1 MKFDILAESII
12 SSILEEGRKKKSEK
26 FSYIS
31 VDGNALKQKIESGE
45 IDAAINATLAGR
57 GERQRERYPNIDI
70 EKFKTMLSEVADYA
84 EEPENKPSTFRDL
97 MDLIETAAHEA
108 YKHKGEN
115 RKTLVANLSKA
126 LLNVI
131 IDHTDAVKQV
141 AAPPSETEGLED
153 TEQTPDEKS
162 YKHTLSPEEEKVLE
176 FIGEHETPVDYDEVI
191 RFIEDELYLHDEE
204 ASAIISKLI
213 EKDYVGKNVENKL
226 SVILRPP
233 EESDEEDEANYDPL
247 SASSDIRD
255 TFKRTMATR
264 DYFNDEDMSDPGS
277 GYRLGY

>member
-12 SSILEEGRKKKSEK
+12 TSILEEGRKKKSEK

-45 IDAAINATLAGR
+45 LDAAINATLAGR
-57 GERQRERYPNIDI
+57 GERQRERYPNIDV
-70 EKFKTMLSEVADYA
+70 EKFKAMLSEVAEYT
-84 EEPENKPSTFRDL
+84 EEPENKPSTFGDL

-141 AAPPSETEGLED
+141 AAPPSETEEIED
-153 TEQTPDEKS
+153 TEQEPEEKA

-176 FIGEHETPVDYDEVI
+176 FIGEHKTPVDYDEVI

-204 ASAIISKLI
+204 ASGIISKLI
-213 EKDYVGKNVENKL
+213 EKNYVGKNIENKL
-226 SVILRPP
+226 SISLRSP
-233 EESDEEDEANYDPL
+233 EESDEEDEANYDPF
-247 SASSDIRD
+247 SASSDVRD

-264 DYFNDEDMSDPGS
+264 DYFNDEDLSDPGS

>member
-1 MKFDILAESII
+1 MKFDVLAESII

-31 VDGNALKQKIESGE
+31 VDGDALKRKLESGE
-45 IDAAINATLAGR
+45 LDSAIAATLAGR
-57 GERQRERYPNIDI
+57 GERQRERYPNIDV
-70 EKFKTMLSEVADYA
+70 EKFKAMLSEVADFVK
-84 EEPENKPSTFRDL
+84 EPENTPNTFRDL

-131 IDHTDAVKQV
+131 IDHTDAIKQV
-141 AAPPSETEGLED
+141 AAPASETEEAED
-153 TEQTPDEKS
+153 QPEEKA

-176 FIGEHETPVDYDEVI
+176 FIGEHETPIDHDEVI

-204 ASAIISKLI
+204 ATGIINSLI
-213 EKDYVGKNVENKL
+213 EKDYIGKNVENKL
-226 SVILRPP
+226 SVSLRPP
-233 EESDEEDEANYDPL
+233 EEIEDEDEAIYDPF
-247 SASSDIRD
+247 SASSDVGD
-255 TFKRTMATR
+255 TFRRTMASR
-264 DYFNDEDMSDPGS
+264 DYFNDEDLSDPGS
-277 GYRLGY
+277 GHRLGYN